1 MLSVENLQVSYGNI
15 KALQGISFKIDEG
28 EIVTIIGAN
37 GAGKSTTLKAISRMV
52 PVAKTS
58 SDAATIEFMV
68 FILFSREVLKPC
80 RC

>member
-58 SDAATIEFMV
+58 RMTFKDKN
-68 FILFSREVLKPC
+68 LLKYSADKVVS
-80 RC
+80 